1 MTAAASC
8 TLCISLFAYIKM
20 TRRNY
25 LFLFI
30 AIQVISI
37 LQLSAAAVAIAVSL
51 AMLIGLFKV
60 CNLLETTRQS
70 WQINPAYVISCGQQL
85 RLESRRWPNM
95 VRAFISGRKSAR
107 DIKELEAVFFF
118 FFFGGGGWGTKETCS
133 WQRRFDRTITVAFHV
148 IGLFCF
154 CFFVFFI
161 YFSRL
166 STLQHWSSVTVT
178 PRIAHL
184 KLPFQPA
191 I

>member
-37 LQLSAAAVAIAVSL
+37 LQLSAAAVSIAVSL

-70 WQINPAYVISCGQQL
+70 WHINPAYVISCGQQL
-85 RLESRRWPNM
+85 HLAW
-95 VRAFISGRKSAR
+95 
-107 DIKELEAVFFF
+107 
-118 FFFGGGGWGTKETCS
+118 GGGGDIIIFVSSRRRRLEARNVAVIFIFIPFTTYKKTSFKEEAGRSFTNGFSGPKNFRDFRETGPRCVYCMLTVKMNY
-133 WQRRFDRTITVAFHV
+133 RRKI
-148 IGLFCF
+148 I
-154 CFFVFFI
+154 
-161 YFSRL
+161 S
-166 STLQHWSSVTVT
+166 
-178 PRIAHL
+178 P
-184 KLPFQPA
+184 
-191 I
+191 